1 MHLRISDHAWQRW
14 SERVGEVR
22 KKDIRRLVMGRL
34 RDQLRVGITACD
46 PEAFELSIYPDVLAV
61 LIIDPSGCWVV
72 KTFRQLTGK
81 SAVSTEIE
89 EAES

>member
-1 MHLRISDHAWQRW
+1 VHLRISDHAWQRW
-14 SERVGEVR
+14 NERVGEVK

-81 SAVSTEIE
+81 SAGSTEIE